1 MRRVVRLLAN
11 AAVAAAALLFAADP
25 AQRIPFEKYKLGNGM
40 RVVLARDA
48 AVPVVAAYVIYDVG
62 ARVEEKGRTGFAHLF
77 EHMMFE
83 GSANVK
89 KGEHFN
95 YISAAG
101 GELNGSTHLDY
112 TDFYETLPSNR
123 LGLALWLESV
133 RMRSLAITEEN
144 LKNQKEA
151 VQQEKLRNYDSQAY
165 RPALS
170 EQWPALIFGDFHNTH
185 SVMGTIDDL
194 KAATVDDVAS
204 FFKTWYAPNNAV
216 LVISGDFDPAEAK
229 KLISGYFGD
238 IPAQPQPKRP
248 DLKEAVRTEGKTVT
262 VRDANARAPA
272 VVIGWP
278 APPRHSQDW
287 YALNMIDAVLTL
299 GDSARLKLNMV
310 KGRQSLLQADANLG
324 WPGAS
329 PIDFKDPAYYA
340 TILIYK
346 PNFQVSEILNQYQA
360 EVDRTA
366 QDGVGR
372 TELGR
377 LQAVLRFSRARDT
390 ETALSRAKLL
400 AIHELM
406 DGDAGYAEKAYAS
419 LFSVTSEQM
428 QAAAA
433 RYLSAGR
440 RDVMAIEPA
449 PAAAGAPK

>member
-1 MRRVVRLLAN
+1 MSRVLRLLAN
-11 AAVAAAALLFAADP
+11 AAIAASPLLFGADP
-25 AQRIPFEKYKLGNGM
+25 VLHIPFEKYKLGNGM
-40 RVVLARDA
+40 RVVLARDT
-48 AVPVVAAYVIYDVG
+48 AVPVVAVYVIYDVG
-62 ARVEEKGRTGFAHLF
+62 AREEEKGRTGFAHLF

-95 YISAAG
+95 YVSASG

-123 LGLALWLESV
+123 LGLALWLESD

-151 VQQEKLRNYDSQAY
+151 VQQEKLRNFDNQAY
-165 RPALS
+165 RPGIS
-170 EQWPALIFGDFHNTH
+170 EQWPAFVFGDFHNSH

-194 KAATVDDVAS
+194 KAATVGDVAN

-216 LVISGDFDPAEAK
+216 LVISGDFDTAEAK
-229 KLISGYFGD
+229 KLVSGYFGD

-248 DLKEAVRTEGKTVT
+248 DLKEAVRAEGKTET
-262 VRDANARAPA
+262 VRDPNARAPA
-272 VVIGWP
+272 VVVGWP

-287 YALNMIDAVLTL
+287 YALNMIDAVLTS
-299 GDSARLKLNMV
+299 GDSARLKLDMV

-329 PIDFKDPAYYA
+329 PLDFKDPAYYA
-340 TILIYK
+340 AILIYK
-346 PNFQVSEILNQYQA
+346 PNFQVKEILDQYQS
-360 EVDRTA
+360 ELDRIA
-366 QDGVGR
+366 REGVGR

-406 DGDAGYAEKAYAS
+406 DGDAGYAEKDYAS

-428 QAAAA
+428 QAAAS
-433 RYLSAGR
+433 RYLTVGR

-449 PAAAGAPK
+449 PPAGAPR